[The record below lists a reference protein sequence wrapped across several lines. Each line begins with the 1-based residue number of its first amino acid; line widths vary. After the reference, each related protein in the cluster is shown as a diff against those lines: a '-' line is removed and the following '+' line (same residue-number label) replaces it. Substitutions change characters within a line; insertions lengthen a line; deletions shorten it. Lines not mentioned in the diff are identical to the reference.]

1 MHPTLVQ
8 RFAAGVLVALV
19 SAYPA
24 SAADTAAAGRL
35 SISIPT
41 PVRVRDALRLL
52 VRGTRFSLAL
62 DPAVQGTFA
71 GDLKDV
77 TLREALD
84 AVLRPRSLTYS
95 IEGTVIRVYPRKTE
109 SRFFTIDF
117 VNVRRTWQRTLDQ
130 GAGASLTTLA
140 GGDPYDDVE
149 RSVGAL
155 LSSDGRAHVDRR
167 AGVIT
172 VTDYPDQLDRVAGF
186 VETLLARSLRQVRLQ
201 VHLVDSHADTTLSL
215 PDIVTLNN
223 EPVVMR
229 NSERDGATFALTV
242 VAEVESGDAIQ
253 LSVSPSWSDRTGRS
267 GVSDVVV
274 RVRNGASV
282 IVPVASGLTVQLT
295 ATVVAGGTP

>member
-1 MHPTLVQ
+1 MRMTSVQ
-8 RFAAGVLVALV
+8 RLVAGVLVALV

-24 SAADTAAAGRL
+24 AAADTVAAGRL
-35 SISIPT
+35 SMSIPT
-41 PVRVRDALRLL
+41 PIRVRDALRLL

-62 DPAVQGTFA
+62 DPAVKGTFA

-84 AVLRPRSLTYS
+84 AVLRPRRLTYS

-130 GAGASLTTLA
+130 GGGASRAAVA
-140 GGDPYDDVE
+140 GGDPYGDVE
-149 RSVGAL
+149 RGVAAL

-167 AGVIT
+167 AGIVT
-172 VTDYPDQLDRVAGF
+172 VTDYPDQLDRVASF
-186 VETLLARSLRQVRLQ
+186 VETLLTRSLRQVRLQ
-201 VHLVDSHADTTLSL
+201 VRLVDSQANTTLTL
-215 PDIVTLNN
+215 PDVVSLNN
-223 EPVVMR
+223 EPVAMR

-253 LSVSPSWSDRTGRS
+253 LSVSPSWADRTGRS
-267 GVSDVVV
+267 GGFDLVV
-274 RVRNGASV
+274 RVRNGGSV

>member
-1 MHPTLVQ
+1 MRMTLVQ
-8 RFAAGVLVALV
+8 RVVVGVLVTLAAV
-19 SAYPA
+19 YPA
-24 SAADTAAAGRL
+24 HAADTAAAGRL
-35 SISIPT
+35 SMSIPT
-41 PVRVRDALRLL
+41 PIRVRDALRLL

-62 DPAVQGTFA
+62 DPAVKGTFV

-84 AVLRPRSLTYS
+84 AVLRPRRLTYA

-130 GAGASLTTLA
+130 GAGTSLTA
-140 GGDPYDDVE
+140 VGGGDPYDDVE
-149 RSVGAL
+149 RSVGAI

-172 VTDYPDQLDRVAGF
+172 VTDYPDELDRVSGF

-201 VHLVDSHADTTLSL
+201 VRLVDSQTGTALSL
-215 PDIVTLNN
+215 PDVVSLNN
-223 EPVVMR
+223 EPIALR
-229 NSERDGATFALTV
+229 TTERDGSTFALTV

-253 LSVSPSWSDRTGRS
+253 LNASPSWSDRTGRS
-267 GVSDVVV
+267 GVVDLVV
-274 RVRNGASV
+274 RVRNGGSV
-282 IVPVASGLTVQLT
+282 VVPVASGLTVQLT